1 MNIKLNWKEYE
12 EREKKEGL
20 EGQLLYTLKHS
31 TKWEERDGAE
41 VLCDFDWSLF
51 CFVTGLDKCEG
62 CFNEVHYCKEEDGLY
77 RLYFLYFVEG
87 DVVYNAY
94 FEFSGDVLHPY
105 SEYGGMTVEN
115 FFNDNMT
122 SVIQRLKD
130 YAPDVVDEI
139 EDRFFRSLTV
149 SDLTEPL
156 YWEVV
161 TDYLQKQIDMHKD

>member
-12 EREKKEGL
+12 EREKVESL
-20 EGQLLYTLKHS
+20 EGQLLYALKHS

-51 CFVTGLDKCEG
+51 RFVTGLDESEG
-62 CFNEVHYCKEEDGLY
+62 CFNEVHYCKGEDGLY
-77 RLYFLYFVEG
+77 RLFFLYFVEG
-87 DVVYNAY
+87 NVIYNAY
-94 FEFSGDVLHPY
+94 FEFAGDVLHPY
-105 SEYGGMTVEN
+105 SEYGDMTVEN

-161 TDYLQKQIDMHKD
+161 TDYLQKQLDMHKD